1 MNEAQRE
8 HWNSDEAGHW
18 VVAQDRYDRQLEQ
31 FGDAVLAA
39 AKIHPD
45 DRVLDIGCG
54 SGTTTLM
61 AAPTAAAAVG
71 VDISEPMLDLAR
83 RRASDAGTSNAR
95 FVLGDAQIDDL
106 GGAFDV
112 AISRFGVMFFDDPAA
127 AFGNIASALAP
138 GGRLVFVCWQGRDR
152 NEWLLVPG
160 LAAAAHV
167 PLPDTGDGGGP
178 GMFSLADPEATTR
191 LLLAA
196 GFTDVEATSLETPML
211 LAGGGTVAETVDFLL
226 ATGIGKA
233 LLDGADPVAAAA
245 AVNAVTE
252 TLSEYLDDDGVRLGA
267 ASWLVTACRA

>member
-1 MNEAQRE
+1 VNEAQRE

-138 GGRLVFVCWQGRDR
+138 GGRLVFVCWQGLDR
-152 NEWLLVPG
+152 NEWLLRRRWARHV
-160 LAAAAHV
+160 LARRSRGDNAS
-167 PLPDTGDGGGP
+167 PLGRRIHRRRGDIVGNPDAPRWRWDRRRDG
-178 GMFSLADPEATTR
+178 R
-191 LLLAA
+191 LPPR
-196 GFTDVEATSLETPML
+196 DR
-211 LAGGGTVAETVDFLL
+211 D
-226 ATGIGKA
+226 
-233 LLDGADPVAAAA
+233 
-245 AVNAVTE
+245 
-252 TLSEYLDDDGVRLGA
+252 RQGA
-267 ASWLVTACRA
+267 ARRCGSRRCGGRRQRGH